1 MGASPGDIAS
11 LLEIERNLDVR
22 VVLSKIRVP
31 TLVLHRRGDQAIRV
45 GSGRYLAA
53 HIPDAKYVELEGND
67 HFWWVGD
74 VSSLLAE
81 IERFISQV

>member
-22 VVLSKIRVP
+22 DILSKIRAP

-53 HIPDAKYVELEGND
+53 HIPDAKYVELDGDD

-74 VSSLLAE
+74 VDSLLTE
-81 IERFISQV
+81 MERFIRQS